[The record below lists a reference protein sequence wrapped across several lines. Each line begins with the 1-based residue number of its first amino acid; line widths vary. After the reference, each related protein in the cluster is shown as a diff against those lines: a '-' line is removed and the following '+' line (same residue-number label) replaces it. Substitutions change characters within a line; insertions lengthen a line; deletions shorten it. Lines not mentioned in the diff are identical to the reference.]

1 MGANR
6 ASAIAGCLSTL
17 SLAGCLFGGDSG
29 DDGGGRQGAGRIQ
42 LVPSVSGS
50 GALARVGSS
59 GATGLQSFQVPVS
72 HIMLAK
78 GLTTSG
84 SGWSDMQGPLAL
96 YTNDAMGGDF
106 NSIPIARARDAAW
119 RTHFIDFCDRNDV
132 RRLATSQPFTA
143 RDTGDYNWVVVNW
156 APYFRVRAAIP
167 LSGGDTL
174 FTRDGEVT
182 RYEYPNSTNAYYYVT
197 RAAGSLL
204 QGPAEDAV
212 VQKNNG
218 GTWFRFLRPL
228 RLTEADLDTTALIPD
243 TTGFDSSGAPI
254 IARIPSGRWNVLLVF
269 NPQDLVFGGHEDSSN
284 SSVMGEIR
292 SADSSAY
299 FSVPFLKATAV
310 PYREGE
316 AIMRETYEFA
326 VTVNEAWMRGTYGMR
341 LEIYLNGDNVVAA
354 TVTSYP
360 TDGDF
365 APPEVPVIFFA
376 EDRPDGALD
385 LLNHGRSPVFD
396 GFVRKTTA
404 GQTGTVTWNSGGHAA
419 TPQSVGYRLTDI
431 RRMN

>member
-1 MGANR
+1 MRANKGL
-6 ASAIAGCLSTL
+6 AIAGSLSTL
-17 SLAGCLFGGDSG
+17 ALAGCLFGGDPGSE
-29 DDGGGRQGAGRIQ
+29 GGRKGAGRIQ
-42 LVPSVSGS
+42 LVPSVSGKA
-50 GALARVGSS
+50 ALARVGSS
-59 GATGLQSFQVPVS
+59 GAAGLQSFQVPVS

-84 SGWSDMQGPLAL
+84 SGWSGMEGPLAL
-96 YTNDAMGGDF
+96 YQNE
-106 NSIPIARARDAAW
+106 N
-119 RTHFIDFCDRNDV
+119 CDRDDV
-132 RRLATSQPFTA
+132 QRLATSQPFTV
-143 RDTGDYNWVVVNW
+143 RDTGDYNWVVINW

-174 FTRDGEVT
+174 YTRDGEVT
-182 RYEYPNSTNAYYYVT
+182 RYAFPNSTNAYYYIT

-204 QGPAEDAV
+204 EGPAEDAV

-243 TTGFDSSGAPI
+243 TTGFDSTGAPI
-254 IARIPSGRWNVLLVF
+254 VAQIPSGRWNVLLVF
-269 NPQDLVFGGHEDSSN
+269 NPQDLVFGGHNDSSN
-284 SSVMGEIR
+284 SSVVGEIR

-299 FSVPFLKATAV
+299 ISVPFLKATAV

-316 AIMRETYEFA
+316 AIMRETYEFS
-326 VTVNEAWMRGTYGMR
+326 VTVEEAWMRGTYGMR
-341 LEIYLNGDNVVAA
+341 LELYLNGDNVVAA
-354 TVTSYP
+354 TLIAYP

-376 EDRPDGALD
+376 EEEAGGALD
-385 LLNHGRSPVFD
+385 LQNYERSPVFD
-396 GFVRKTTA
+396 SFVRKTTV
-404 GQTGTVTWNSGGHAA
+404 GEGGTVTWNSGGHGAVPR
-419 TPQSVGYRLTDI
+419 TVGYTLTDK

>member
-1 MGANR
+1 MRVDQVLAV
-6 ASAIAGCLSTL
+6 AGCLSTL
-17 SLAGCLFGGDSG
+17 ALSGCLFGGDSEG
-29 DDGGGRQGAGRIQ
+29 DKGRKGAGRIQ
-42 LVPSVSGS
+42 LVPSISGK

-59 GATGLQSFQVPVS
+59 GATGLHSFQVPIS

-78 GLTTSG
+78 GLETSG
-84 SGWSDMQGPLAL
+84 SGWSNMTGPLAL
-96 YTNDAMGGDF
+96 YQNDDMGGDF

-119 RTHFIDFCDRNDV
+119 RTHFIDFCDPSDV

-156 APYFRVRAAIP
+156 APYFRVRASIP

-174 FTRDGEVT
+174 YTRDGDVT
-182 RYEYPNSTNAYYYVT
+182 RYAYPNSTNAYYYIT

-243 TTGFDSSGAPI
+243 TTGFDSTGAPI
-254 IARIPSGRWNVLLVF
+254 IRQIPSGRWNVLLVF
-269 NPQDLVFGGHEDSSN
+269 NPKDLVFGGHNDSSN
-284 SSVMGEIR
+284 SSVTGEIR

-299 FSVPFLKATAV
+299 VSVPFLKATAV

-316 AIMRETYEFA
+316 AILRETYEFS
-326 VTVNEAWMRGTYGMR
+326 VTVNEHWMRGTYGMR
-341 LEIYLNGDNVVAA
+341 LEVYLNGDNVVAA

-360 TDGDF
+360 TDGGF

-376 EDRPDGALD
+376 VEGTGGSLD
-385 LLNHGRSPVFD
+385 LQNYERSPVFD
-396 GFVRKTTA
+396 DFVRKSA
-404 GQTGTVTWNSGGHAA
+404 VGETGTVTWNSGGHAA
-419 TPQSVGYRLTDI
+419 VPQTLSYRLTEI